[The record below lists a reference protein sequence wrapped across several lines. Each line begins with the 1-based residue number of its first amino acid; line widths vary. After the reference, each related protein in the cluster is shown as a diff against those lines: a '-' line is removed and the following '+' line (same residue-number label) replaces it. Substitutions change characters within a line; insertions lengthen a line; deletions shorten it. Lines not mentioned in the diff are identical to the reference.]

1 MEWMYVT
8 RVICVCDIDSKA
20 ESSLRVMRA
29 QLDNGQRLVGVRYP
43 HVLIAVAERAAADEL
58 RLRHQLVIDHFVT
71 ISIKNPLLAPEHAYN
86 W

>member
-1 MEWMYVT
+1 MYVT

>member
-71 ISIKNPLLAPEHAYN
+71 ISIKKPLLAPEHAYN